1 VQPTQTERDLNG
13 ARMYEH
19 RWVDP
24 NRQYD
29 RAVEA
34 FGRNG
39 FIVLVDDRQVDN
51 LDAQVE
57 LRTGTEITFLRLVP
71 LVGG

>member
-1 VQPTQTERDLNG
+1 
-13 ARMYEH
+13 MYEH
-19 RWVDP
+19 RQVDP
-24 NRQYD
+24 HRQYD

-34 FGRNG
+34 FGRNR
-39 FIVLVDDRQVDN
+39 FIVLVDDRQVED
-51 LDAQVE
+51 LDVQVE